1 MFGGRERGREAGYD
15 APLESSGPQD
25 RGLLTLPPGM
35 KRDLLHL
42 VTGLVCGLL
51 LAGIVHVLWPG
62 GDRDVARYREVRDF
76 VRANYVRPVDDDTL
90 LESALHGMVEGLDRY
105 SRFLGRAQVA
115 DFERETGGRYRGI
128 GVVFRDPPSSGQV
141 LFCLPDGPAD
151 RAGVRVGDRLV
162 SVDGVALADM
172 EPGELQRRVGAG
184 DDTSLNVVLAAREG
198 GERSLTI
205 ETAEIVDPTVRHARI
220 VEPGHKIAYLA
231 ITAFSHQ
238 TPDEF
243 DRTLDELVGHGAEAL
258 VIDVRGNP
266 GGVLSSAVRIA
277 NRFLT
282 DGVVV
287 TTEGRGEN
295 TAYEASPAEARH
307 AGLPLVVL
315 IDGDSASASEVLA
328 GALQDHRAA
337 VLIGAPSYGKGM
349 VQKIRSFGDHEAIV
363 KLTSSYY
370 YTPAHRN
377 LERTVDKAWE
387 VGLVPDLAVEI
398 GATEQKQV
406 RAFLTAH
413 SPPTAARGEIER
425 WEAEEGVVVAP
436 RAPEDSALA
445 AAIELLSGERPT
457 RVAKAAN
464 AAGVVG
470 K

>member
-1 MFGGRERGREAGYD
+1 MR
-15 APLESSGPQD
+15 
-25 RGLLTLPPGM
+25 
-35 KRDLLHL
+35 RDLLHL
-42 VTGLVCGLL
+42 ITGLVCGLL

-62 GDRDVARYREVRDF
+62 GDRDVARYCEVRDF

-105 SRFLGRAQVA
+105 SRFLGRDQVA

-128 GVVFRDPPSSGQV
+128 GVFFRDPPSAGQV
-141 LFCLPDGPAD
+141 MFCLPDGPAA
-151 RAGVRVGDRLV
+151 RAGVRVGDRLIT
-162 SVDGVALADM
+162 VDGIPLADM
-172 EPGELQRRVGAG
+172 EPGELQRRVGAA
-184 DDTSLNVVLAAREG
+184 DHTTLELVLAARDG
-198 GERSLTI
+198 TERKLMV

-220 VEPGHKIAYLA
+220 VEPAHGIGYLA

-243 DRTLDELVGHGAEAL
+243 DRAVDDLVTHGAAAL

-282 DGVVV
+282 GGVLV

-295 TAYEASPAEARH
+295 TTYEASPAEARH
-307 AGLPLVVL
+307 AGLPLVLL

-349 VQKIRSFGDHEAIV
+349 VQKIRSFGEHEAIV

-387 VGLVPDLAVEI
+387 VGLVPDLAVDVSP
-398 GATEQKQV
+398 TEQKKV
-406 RAFLTAH
+406 HAFLAAH
-413 SPPTAARGEIER
+413 SPPSAARAEIER
-425 WEAEEGVVVAP
+425 WEAEEGLVLAP
-436 RAPEDSALA
+436 RAPEDSVLS
-445 AAIELLSGERPT
+445 AAIDLLSGERPS
-457 RVAKAAN
+457 RVATAAKD
-464 AAGVVG
+464 AGTG
-470 K
+470 ER